1 MLALGGY
8 FSAARAASRPA
19 TKDETTA
26 RRPGLSARTL
36 RRRIT
41 DLTTHLEATSRFQA
55 AAQAARRGWL

>member
-8 FSAARAASRPA
+8 FSAARAASTPA

-26 RRPGLSARTL
+26 RRPGLGARTL

-41 DLTTHLEATSRFQA
+41 DLTTRLGATRRFQA
-55 AAQAARRGWL
+55 GAQAGRRGWL